1 MNHLGADGFFC
12 CIFDNLITQVALLR
26 LHFNISSSSS
36 SSSSSDFDGVIDAR
50 LFDDVCIMKSILS
63 NTR

>member
-1 MNHLGADGFFC
+1 
-12 CIFDNLITQVALLR
+12 VALLR

-36 SSSSSDFDGVIDAR
+36 SSSSSGFDGVIDAR